1 MQITKMTIIRTV
13 LLLLGLINMIL
24 TVIGKSPLPISDQQ
38 MSDFISC
45 AWVLGASIWAWW
57 KNNSFTPEAIKAD
70 EYLDLLRNN
79 EWLGESTDDALYY
92 EDDDEDEPEEED
104 GDEKTN

>member
-1 MQITKMTIIRTV
+1 MQITKLTIVRTV

-24 TVIGKSPLPISDQQ
+24 TVMGKSPLPISDQQ
-38 MSDFISC
+38 ITDFISC
-45 AWVLGASIWAWW
+45 TWVLVASIWAWW
-57 KNNSFTPEAIKAD
+57 KNNSFTSEAIKAD

-79 EWLGESTDDALYY
+79 EWLGESTDEALYY
-92 EDDDEDEPEEED
+92 EDDDEPEEED